1 MSEIKIH
8 FYFQTNAENIRVK
21 LLLFSNT
28 NETVGFEN
36 FYLKIDWKLKIRK
49 LKIFECV
56 LISSLCFK
64 WVTFI
69 AYWFIIHTIMLSL
82 FPQLFDFAFPAT
94 AVLRLVVAI
103 IFIIEGKRNFYKTP
117 LLSTILNQK
126 IVYAKKTH
134 AILEIIGGCLL
145 FIGLFVQTTSIIL
158 SLLILIRIYM
168 EYKEKPTDKRIYSF
182 YILLFFLTLS
192 FLFLG
197 PGAVSLD
204 FPL

>member
-1 MSEIKIH
+1 
-8 FYFQTNAENIRVK
+8 
-21 LLLFSNT
+21 
-28 NETVGFEN
+28 
-36 FYLKIDWKLKIRK
+36 
-49 LKIFECV
+49 
-56 LISSLCFK
+56 
-64 WVTFI
+64 
-69 AYWFIIHTIMLSL
+69 MLSL